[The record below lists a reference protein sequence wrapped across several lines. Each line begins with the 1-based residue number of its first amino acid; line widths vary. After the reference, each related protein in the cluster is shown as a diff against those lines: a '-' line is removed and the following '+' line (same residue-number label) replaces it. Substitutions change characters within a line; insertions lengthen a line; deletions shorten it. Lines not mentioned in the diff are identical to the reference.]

1 VTRCYLSFAA
11 FAAALAVFSG
21 QPIERCWG
29 TCAAI
34 GYLAAAVVIWFAP
47 RRDPLLAHALAL
59 GCATIAPLAWQ
70 AWAGLPNRVGEGTLT
85 VITQAGDRLLRH
97 GTPYL
102 PAASLSRVLGY
113 DPYEP
118 LMSVFGLPHAVGAR
132 ALPGWAG
139 DPRLWLTLTGAAG
152 LYLAFRLAGRQAGQD
167 RARGAALR
175 NTAFALASPVLS
187 LEVATGGTDVPL
199 IALLCLSLTLA
210 AGDTPRAAAV
220 TTGLACALKAT
231 AWPALPVLAVMLAV
245 TRTRARAVRFTVLA
259 ALTAAAAMAAAAP
272 AALGDPGSALRNA
285 VLFPLG
291 LTPHRTPAASPLP
304 GHLLAATGPAGRWA
318 ALALL
323 GAAALTFAL
332 WLAVRPPRDAR
343 AAAARLAVGLAAIFI
358 LAPATRWGYF
368 AYPLAL
374 AGWWYLAGPPRTC
387 PYSSERTVVTPAESP
402 VSASAATTS
411 SASSASSAGASLTAP
426 RAGERSTAGR
436 SGRRCA
442 NTNQTRPATV
452 SVTAMYR
459 FSRRPRKYSEE
470 SIRTDSSKMRNAE

>member
-29 TCAAI
+29 TWAAM
-34 GYLAAAVVIWFAP
+34 GYLAAAAVIWCC
-47 RRDPLLAHALAL
+47 RHREPLLAHVLAL

-70 AWAGLPNRVGEGTLT
+70 ARAGLPSRAGEGALT
-85 VITQAGDRLLRH
+85 VIAQAGDRLLRH

-102 PAASLSRVLGY
+102 PAAGLSRVLAY

-118 LMSVFGLPHAVGAR
+118 LMTVFGLPHAIGV
-132 ALPGWAG
+132 PGWTG
-139 DPRLWLTLTGAAG
+139 DPRLGLTLTAAAG
-152 LYLAFRLAGRQAGQD
+152 LYLAFRLADPSPSGRQ
-167 RARGAALR
+167 ARGAARR
-175 NTAFALASPVLS
+175 NTAFALASPVVS
-187 LEVATGGTDVPL
+187 LEVATGGTDVPV
-199 IALLCLSLTLA
+199 IALLCLSLALA
-210 AGDTPRAAAV
+210 ARDKPRAAAV

-231 AWPALPVLAVMLAV
+231 AWPAVGVLGVTLAV
-245 TRTRARAVRFTVLA
+245 TTTKARAARFTVLA

-304 GHLLAATGPAGRWA
+304 GHLLAAAGPAGRWA

-323 GAAALTFAL
+323 GVAALTFAV
-332 WLAVRPPRDAR
+332 WLAVRPPCDTR
-343 AAAARLAVGLAAIFI
+343 AAAGRLAGGLAAMFT

-368 AYPLAL
+368 TYPLAL
-374 AGWWYLAGPPRTC
+374 AGWCYLTGPPRTC

-402 VSASAATTS
+402 VSALGSA
-411 SASSASSAGASLTAP
+411 SAGAAAAP
-426 RAGERSTAGR
+426 DAA
-436 SGRRCA
+436 A
-442 NTNQTRPATV
+442 
-452 SVTAMYR
+452 
-459 FSRRPRKYSEE
+459 
-470 SIRTDSSKMRNAE
+470 